1 MVDEPIELL
10 TIGRVSVDLY
20 AEQLGVPIRDVRT
33 FRKSVGG
40 TATNVAV
47 AAARLGRHAAVL
59 TKVGADPF
67 GEYVRWALAD
77 TFGVD
82 TRFVGTH
89 PTLHT
94 PLAFAELDPPED
106 PRITFYRAPSAPDLS
121 IEPGDVDAAI
131 ARRGADP
138 VGLRRRAVGRAE
150 PLDRARPARPRG
162 PAAPRR
168 SSTSTGARSSGTSR
182 PAPPAEL
189 DRALANATMAVGN
202 RAECEIAVGT
212 TDPDEAADRLL
223 GRGLTGAIVKL
234 GGDGVLVATA
244 SERWTVRGRPGDGRV
259 RARCRRRVRRRA
271 VPRAAQRLV
280 AARVRPG
287 TATPPGRSSPAR
299 LMCADDMPTADE
311 IDALL
316 DTPAARQA
324 ST

>member
-1 MVDEPIELL
+1 MVDAPIELL

-106 PRITFYRAPSAPDLS
+106 PRITFYRAPAAPDLS

-131 ARRGADP
+131 AREVPILWVSAGALSAEP
-138 VGLRRRAVGRAE
+138 SRSTVHGLLDARARRAETIVDLDWRPQLWDE
-150 PLDRARPARPRG
+150 PASATRQ
-162 PAAPRR
+162 
-168 SSTSTGARSSGTSR
+168 
-182 PAPPAEL
+182 L

-244 SERWTVRGRPGDGRV
+244 SERWTVP
-259 RARCRRRVRRRA
+259 A
-271 VPRAAQRLV
+271 VPVTVVCGLGAGDAFGGALCHGLLSGWSLHE
-280 AARVRPG
+280 AARYGNAAGSIVAG
-287 TATPPGRSSPAR
+287 R

-324 ST
+324 STWR

>member
-1 MVDEPIELL
+1 MVDPPIELL

-59 TKVGADPF
+59 TKVGDDPF

-121 IEPGDVDAAI
+121 IEPRRRRRVAARDVPILWVSAGALSAEPSRSTVHGLLDAR
-131 ARRGADP
+131 ARR
-138 VGLRRRAVGRAE
+138 AE
-150 PLDRARPARPRG
+150 TIVDLDWRPQLWDE
-162 PAAPRR
+162 PASATRQ
-168 SSTSTGARSSGTSR
+168 
-182 PAPPAEL
+182 L
-189 DRALANATMAVGN
+189 DLALANATIAVGN

-223 GRGLTGAIVKL
+223 GRGLDGRHRQARRRRGA
-234 GGDGVLVATA
+234 GGHGDRAVDR
-244 SERWTVRGRPGDGRV
+244 SGRPGDRRV
-259 RARCRRRVRRRA
+259 RARCRRRLRRRA
-271 VPRAAQRLV
+271 VPRAAQRTG
-280 AARVRPG
+280 RWTRRRG
-287 TATPPGRSSPAR
+287 TATPPAPSSPAG
-299 LMCADDMPTADE
+299 
-311 IDALL
+311 
-316 DTPAARQA
+316 
-324 ST
+324 